1 MRFLQSA
8 AFWPVPSGPPPI
20 LSKMGEPASDPS
32 EEFESFARGS
42 LAPLVAV
49 ILRVVRDE
57 ALAYDLATEALAG
70 ARCRW
75 ESCLAPGDDRFAWLI
90 EFGGAV
96 LAEAAERRRVPSLER
111 RRRTGEPPS
120 LTLTVADRQEIARLA
135 EAHLE
140 LTPAAHEAAARLAR
154 TSPPLHI
161 LREIDLS
168 GLVDAQALPDRER
181 DRRES

>member
-32 EEFESFARGS
+32 EEFVSFARGS

-75 ESCLAPGDDRFAWLI
+75 ESCLAPGDDGFAWLI

-135 EAHLE
+135 EAYLE